1 MEILL
6 QTKMID
12 DLGRVQIPREIRR
25 EFNIEPGDK
34 IEFSVNPEIKTITFK
49 KVYE

>member
-1 MEILL
+1 MEIPL

-12 DLGRVQIPREIRR
+12 DLGRVQIPKEIRR

-34 IEFSVNPEIKTITFK
+34 IEISADLEMKTITLK
-49 KVYE
+49 KVNE